1 MKNNDKEM
9 VTIDIGKEGM
19 NKLSKMIS
27 MGQDFAEKFCEN
39 PISFCETNKF
49 KIYNGYSM
57 DLKRGKTYVLVNKI
71 DNNNFAIIWL
81 YLNDT
86 ITSIV
91 VDEDVLNN
99 YIKEYD
105 FLRIDNEIFNIW
117 LNDNSEEIKNTWKK
131 RMERYEEFISRQKNG
146 T

>member
-1 MKNNDKEM
+1 MKNNDEKL
-9 VTIDIGKEGM
+9 VTLDIGKEGM
-19 NKLSKMIS
+19 YKLSKMINK
-27 MGQDFAEKFCEN
+27 GVDFAEKFCKN

-49 KIYNGYSM
+49 KVYNGYSM
-57 DLKRGKTYVLVNKI
+57 NPERGKTYVLVNKI

-86 ITSIV
+86 IISIV

-99 YIKEYD
+99 QIKEYD

-117 LNDNSEEIKNTWKK
+117 LNDNNEEIKKTWKK
-131 RMERYEEFISRQKNG
+131 RMENYEKFISKQENG